1 MTSTFLF
8 ERPRGGERAL
18 LVGVGIGRP
27 VDPQDTA
34 EFEALAA
41 SAGALPVALVTASR
55 PRPDSK
61 YFVGTGKAAE
71 IRDRAQDARAEVILV
86 DQTLSP
92 SQERNL
98 EKLTSCRVLDRNGL
112 ILDIFSQRARSF
124 EGKLQVEL
132 AQLSHLSTRLVR
144 GWTHL
149 ERQKGGIGL
158 RGPGETQL
166 ETDRRLIAKR
176 IRTLRGRLEKLAR
189 QRDTGR
195 HVRREVPVPTVALV
209 GYTNAG
215 KSTLFNRLTGSDS
228 YVADQLFATLDP
240 TVRRIKLAGV
250 GEVVLADTVGFVR
263 SLPHELIAA
272 FRSTL
277 QEAREAD
284 LLLHVVDASDPQ
296 RDERIL
302 QVREVLAGIGAGEIR
317 ELKVFNK
324 IDLLGAGGLG
334 TERSGVD
341 QSGAESR
348 SVESRDVESRDVES
362 RDVESPGAESRGG
375 QFAGVELHGVHLPGV
390 ELPHILLAAD
400 GAPVQAWV
408 SAHSGAGLGE
418 LREAIAQAVRPNQV
432 RQTLHLGLLAAAVRS
447 DLYRR
452 EAVRAERQCDDGS
465 WELDVELDPA
475 EMAKILGNRGVEPV
489 APPENAR
496 AVA

>member
-1 MTSTFLF
+1 MTSASLF

-18 LVGVGIGRP
+18 LVGVGIGQP
-27 VDPQDTA
+27 VDPHDTA
-34 EFEALAA
+34 EFDALAT
-41 SAGALPVALVTASR
+41 SAGALPVGLITASR
-55 PRPDSK
+55 PRPDPK
-61 YFVGTGKAAE
+61 YFVGVGKAEE
-71 IRDRAQDARAEVILV
+71 IRDRAHELKAEVILV
-86 DQTLSP
+86 DRTLSP

-215 KSTLFNRLTGSDS
+215 KSTLFNRLTGSET

-263 SLPHELIAA
+263 ALPHELIAA

-296 RDERIL
+296 RDERIV

-324 IDLLGAGGLG
+324 IDLM
-334 TERSGVD
+334 
-341 QSGAESR
+341 GAEGPR
-348 SVESRDVESRDVES
+348 IVTGPD
-362 RDVESPGAESRGG
+362 
-375 QFAGVELHGVHLPGV
+375 GVP
-390 ELPHILLAAD
+390 A
-400 GAPVQAWV
+400 QAWV
-408 SAHSGAGLGE
+408 SAQSGAGLTE

-432 RQTLHLGLLAAAVRS
+432 RHTLHLAMLAAAVRS

-465 WELDVELDPA
+465 WELDVELDPS
-475 EMAKILGNRGVEPV
+475 EMAKILGSPGIVLV

-496 AVA
+496 EQRVA